1 MEKIYLLH
9 RSGGKMIEESIA
21 QKARKQLYKAAKE
34 IQLDPNLLKI
44 LDKPMRILKVSIP
57 IKMDSGRVKV
67 FTGYRCQY
75 NNAKGPAKGGVRYHP
90 GVTEDEVTALA
101 AWMTWKCS
109 LLDLPYG
116 GAKGGIVCSPKD
128 MSEGELE
135 RLTRRYTSEI
145 MPILGPHIDIPAPD
159 VYTTSKTMAWIMDTF
174 SMFKGYTEP
183 SIVTGKPEILGGSK
197 GRKEA
202 TGKGVSLI
210 VRELFK
216 AENKSLNGAK
226 IAIQGFGN
234 VGGHAALFL
243 SQMGAK
249 IVAASDE
256 SGALVDPDGLDIPGL
271 IDCVEKHACVIKHP
285 GKQIERDDVLFQD
298 VDVLIPA
305 ALENQIHRKNADKIK
320 ARYVIEGA
328 NGPTTP
334 EADDI
339 LRSRKIRVVPDILA
353 NAGGVVVSHLEW
365 VQAISGLYWEAEQ
378 VNAELERKMVKA
390 FKEVWAEA
398 TERNVSFRCAAYIVA
413 IDRIAEVYRYRG
425 VFP

>member
-1 MEKIYLLH
+1 
-9 RSGGKMIEESIA
+9 MINESLARKA
-21 QKARKQLYKAAKE
+21 QKQLYRAARE
-34 IQLDPNLLKI
+34 IHLDPNLLKI
-44 LDKPMRILKVSIP
+44 LEKPMRILKVSIP
-57 IKMDSGRVKV
+57 IKLDNGKIKV
-67 FTGYRCQY
+67 FTGFRCQY
-75 NNAKGPAKGGVRYHP
+75 NSAKGPTKGGVRYHP
-90 GVTEDEVTALA
+90 NVSEDELVALA
-101 AWMTWKCS
+101 AWMTWKCA

-116 GAKGGIVCSPKD
+116 GAKGGIVCDSTKL
-128 MSEGELE
+128 SESELE
-135 RLTRRYTSEI
+135 RLTRRYTTEI

-202 TGKGVSLI
+202 TGRGVAI
-210 VRELFK
+210 ITREYFK
-216 AENKSLNGAK
+216 AKKKSLKGAK
-226 IAIQGFGN
+226 IAVQGFGN

-249 IVAASDE
+249 VVAASDISVCLLDSE
-256 SGALVDPDGLDIPGL
+256 GLDIPAL
-271 IDCVEKHACVIKHP
+271 MECVEKHACLIKHP
-285 GKQIERDDVLFQD
+285 GKQTDRDKLIFQD

-305 ALENQIHRKNADKIK
+305 ALENQIHQKNASRIK
-320 ARYVIEGA
+320 AKVIVEGA

-339 LRSRKIRVVPDILA
+339 LEKKEIDVIPDILA

-365 VQAISGLYWEAEQ
+365 AQTLSGLSWEEKQ

-390 FKEVWAEA
+390 FKEVWAKA
-398 TERNVSFRCAAYIVA
+398 TERGVSFRCAAYLAA
-413 IDRIAEVYRYRG
+413 IEKIAEIYRYRG
-425 VFP
+425 IFP

>member
-1 MEKIYLLH
+1 
-9 RSGGKMIEESIA
+9 MIKESLA
-21 QKARKQLYKAAKE
+21 KKARKQLFKAAKE
-34 IQLDPNLLKI
+34 FKLDPNLLKI
-44 LDKPMRILKVSIP
+44 LEKPMRVLKVSIP
-57 IKMDSGRVKV
+57 IRMDSGKTRV
-67 FTGYRCQY
+67 FEGFRCQY
-75 NNAKGPAKGGVRYHP
+75 NNAKGPTKGGVRYHP
-90 GVTEDEVTALA
+90 NVTEDEVVALA

-116 GAKGGIVCSPKD
+116 GAKGGIACDPKKL
-128 MSEGELE
+128 SESELE
-135 RLTRRYTSEI
+135 RLTRRFTTEI

-202 TGKGVSLI
+202 TGRGVAFI
-210 VRELFK
+210 VREYFK
-216 AENKSLNGAK
+216 AKKKNLKGAK

-234 VGGHAALFL
+234 VGGYAALFL

-249 IVAASDE
+249 IVATSDV
-256 SGALVDPDGLDIPGL
+256 SGALVNPEGLDIQNLFACIKEHGCL
-271 IDCVEKHACVIKHP
+271 VKHTGRKID
-285 GKQIERDDVLFQD
+285 RDDLLYQD

-305 ALENQIHRKNADKIK
+305 ALENQIHQKNAEKIK
-320 ARYVIEGA
+320 AKVIFEAA

-339 LRSRKIRVVPDILA
+339 LEKRNIVTIPDILV

-365 VQAISGLYWEAEQ
+365 VQALSGLFWEEDQ
-378 VNAELERKMVKA
+378 VNRELERKMVKA
-390 FKEVWAEA
+390 FKEVWKQVL
-398 TERNVSFRCAAYIVA
+398 ERKIPFRCAAYLIA
-413 IDRIAEVYRYRG
+413 ISRIAEVYKYRG
-425 VFP
+425 LFP

>member
-1 MEKIYLLH
+1 
-9 RSGGKMIEESIA
+9 MIEESVA
-21 QKARKQLYKAAKE
+21 KKARKQLYKAAKE
-34 IQLDPNLLKI
+34 IQLDSDLLRI
-44 LDKPMRILKVSIP
+44 MEKPMRILKVSIP
-57 IKMDSGRVKV
+57 IRLDSGQVRV
-67 FTGYRCQY
+67 FIGYRCQY

-90 GVTEDEVTALA
+90 KVTEDEVTALA

-116 GAKGGIVCSPKD
+116 GAKGGIVCDPRN

-135 RLTRRYTSEI
+135 RMTRRYTSEI

-216 AENKSLNGAK
+216 AKKKSLKGAK

-243 SQMGAK
+243 SKMGAK
-249 IVAASDE
+249 IISASDV
-256 SGALVDPDGLDIPGL
+256 SGALVDPNGLDIPAL
-271 IDCVEKHACVIKHP
+271 IDCVEKHACIIKHP
-285 GKQIERDDVLFQD
+285 GKQIERDDVLYQD

-305 ALENQIHRKNADKIK
+305 ALENQIHRKNADKIQAK
-320 ARYVIEGA
+320 FIVEGA

-339 LRSRKIRVVPDILA
+339 LQQRKIPVIPDILA

-365 VQAISGLYWEAEQ
+365 VQALSGLYWEEDQ
-378 VNAELERKMVKA
+378 VNAELERKMIKA
-390 FKEVWAEA
+390 FKEVWREA
-398 TERNVSFRCAAYIVA
+398 TQRNISFRCAAYIVA
-413 IDRIAEVYRYRG
+413 IGRIAEIYRYRG
-425 VFP
+425 IFP